1 MLFGS
6 IASVEDHG
14 YLVDVGIKSINAF
27 LKHDAVKETAQ
38 DRNQGKSLWY
48 NLPIRPKKLIIS
60 FSGQFFQK

>member
-27 LKHDAVKETAQ
+27 LKHDAVRETAQ
-38 DRNQGKSLWY
+38 DRNQGKIITLHHHTTTSY
-48 NLPIRPKKLIIS
+48 NKT
-60 FSGQFFQK
+60 